1 LRREVGIAVGKKL
14 LDGPDS
20 AARVRGVERLGAI
33 GTSEAIEALVETLEQ
48 GTALGRD
55 MRARLTAVR
64 VLAPHAK
71 KDRVRVALAK
81 EMADAGADRTP
92 EPELGPL
99 LRDTAALALARSG
112 DKRALD
118 LLVNALVVGGGA
130 GEAAARALRA
140 APPASLSPLLDNRK
154 GMPAALCAF
163 LGELGDLRAL
173 GRLRALLRDQ
183 DVAVR
188 AAAAVSL
195 AKLGDETPLGLARG
209 WVFGA
214 EARRPPA
221 GAKAAPPS
229 APSDARLARA
239 GTEVLVRLGAP
250 DAPRAVNALLASDTG
265 RTEGVRMALLAPSP
279 ALADALVTAMP
290 RLPEDEALRAVVAL
304 GRAGGPVALGPL
316 AGLMMRAVDRPAF
329 AGAAASALA
338 QMPDER
344 ARLALE
350 AAATARSSPELERLI
365 ARAGV
370 VRALALGDPPSRLES
385 DLRRLAASRDAT
397 HRAVGVFGLVAT
409 GAEHADS
416 YLERACADRLGCE
429 ATTVHAIARGA
440 LARGPDALASL
451 LELLERLART
461 DLQPVARAGAAPSP
475 LAAGGAASSLLIA
488 AGVGL
493 LVAPSGGELATA
505 RLAEWA
511 EGGGPLAPLAARALP
526 SRDDEVVRPRIKR
539 LLEGTDPVVR
549 AHAALGLARDPEPDA
564 ASLLASTYRF
574 EEDASVRR
582 AVVRALSLRNEV
594 QRRAVLELA
603 RDLDPDE
610 SVRALATSAL
620 AGRRLEPTWGKPCR
634 GAPVAWIEVDAS
646 EPPPALPA
654 SRAASRARAMVALAI
669 ARGAR
674 VVRAD
679 GLAAPVVADP
689 DGVLLV
695 PGMTLGPS
703 GVQLAPSAAP
713 SEAAA
718 APAPAATAPR
728 QKQ

>member
-1 LRREVGIAVGKKL
+1 
-14 LDGPDS
+14 
-20 AARVRGVERLGAI
+20 
-33 GTSEAIEALVETLEQ
+33 
-48 GTALGRD
+48 
-55 MRARLTAVR
+55 
-64 VLAPHAK
+64 
-71 KDRVRVALAK
+71 
-81 EMADAGADRTP
+81 MADAGADRTP

-118 LLVNALVVGGGA
+118 LLVNAVVVGGGA

-154 GMPAALCAF
+154 GIPAALCAF
-163 LGELGDLRAL
+163 LGELGDLRAI

-214 EARRPPA
+214 EARRPPV

-229 APSDARLARA
+229 APPDARLARA

-265 RTEGVRMALLAPSP
+265 RAEGVRMALLAPSP
-279 ALADALVTAMP
+279 ALADALVAAMP

-409 GAEHADS
+409 GAERADS

-451 LELLERLART
+451 LALLERLART
-461 DLQPVARAGAAPSP
+461 DPQPVARPGAAPSH
-475 LAAGGAASSLLIA
+475 GAASSLLIA

-620 AGRRLEPTWGKPCR
+620 AGRRLEPTWGKPGR

-646 EPPPALPA
+646 EPPPAVPA
-654 SRAASRARAMVALAI
+654 SGAASRARSMVALAV

-679 GLAAPVVADP
+679 GLAVPVVADP